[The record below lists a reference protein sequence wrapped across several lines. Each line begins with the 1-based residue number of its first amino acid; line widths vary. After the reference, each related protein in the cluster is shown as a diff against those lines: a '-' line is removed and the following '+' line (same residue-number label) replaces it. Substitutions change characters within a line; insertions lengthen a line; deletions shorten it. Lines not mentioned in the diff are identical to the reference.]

1 MNIILK
7 NINVE
12 SVAALIKLN
21 KLVANYVILGKN
33 QKVSDYIF
41 NVLGCQSIRDEETI
55 HSLVF
60 HSCDYLQKWKCLA
73 AFGMVGTETL
83 HAFVKRDKG
92 KIGKKTI
99 QQIKEEM
106 GNEL

>member
-1 MNIILK
+1 
-7 NINVE
+7 
-12 SVAALIKLN
+12 
-21 KLVANYVILGKN
+21 LGKN

-92 KIGKKTI
+92 KIGKTKGETLVW
-99 QQIKEEM
+99 QMKK
-106 GNEL
+106 